1 MPVVKQYV
9 AENSKLSDKQ
19 IAEAFNAIPDVG
31 YVLDEK
37 EVAAAKLSIAE
48 DAVRAPLQNLLNTRF
63 ERVVN
68 GIVKGTVR
76 NEDDIILVFSE

>member
-1 MPVVKQYV
+1 MPVVKQFV
-9 AENSKLSDKQ
+9 AENSKLSDKE
-19 IAEAFNAIPDVG
+19 IVDAYNAIPDIG
-31 YVLDEK
+31 FVLDEK